1 MDAKQIQAVEGFQGG
16 LRHPDRAGVAFRQT
30 VVAFVAP
37 LPDAVVGGAVG
48 PRHVIHEVLD
58 EISLI
63 PALDHGAAAACEL
76 GQLEQ
81 EQGACIQLQMPPG
94 VISHHRVPAAAVV
107 LRMQRIEWIKA
118 ALETLHF
125 VRLPQH
131 GPQQST
137 HQGDHPLLQFPGALV
152 VVPRAVS
159 VGHGQ
164 RPDALNRVDAVAHP
178 GIAVVAVDGVGGAG
192 GQQAADRIL
201 ALQNHRLN
209 RTVQAF
215 ENGVDVL
222 LVLLRLRCRHHHDP
236 PCRRP

>member
-1 MDAKQIQAVEGFQGG
+1 
-16 LRHPDRAGVAFRQT
+16 
-30 VVAFVAP
+30 
-37 LPDAVVGGAVG
+37 
-48 PRHVIHEVLD
+48 
-58 EISLI
+58 
-63 PALDHGAAAACEL
+63 
-76 GQLEQ
+76 
-81 EQGACIQLQMPPG
+81 
-94 VISHHRVPAAAVV
+94 
-107 LRMQRIEWIKA
+107 MQRIEWIEA

-131 GPQQST
+131 GPQQPT

-164 RPDALNRVDAVAHP
+164 GPDALNRVDAVAHP